1 MAAATVRITG
11 LKELQ
16 RALRQ
21 VDKSLGADFKNE
33 LKKVGE
39 PVARSAASKLTRW
52 RGASTKVRVHPLGK
66 GVFVRQQARKVT
78 GLRGDF
84 GELQMRDAF
93 EPALDENQHRIVQD
107 LDDAIDRFINHAGF

>member
-1 MAAATVRITG
+1 MAAATVRIIG

-33 LKKVGE
+33 LKKAGE
-39 PVARSAASKLTRW
+39 PVARSAASKLDRYQ
-52 RGASTKVRVHPLGK
+52 GASTNVRVHALGK

-84 GELQMRDAF
+84 GAVQMRNAF
-93 EPALDENQHRIVQD
+93 EPALDENAHRIGRDVED
-107 LDDAIDRFINHAGF
+107 ALDRWINSAGF